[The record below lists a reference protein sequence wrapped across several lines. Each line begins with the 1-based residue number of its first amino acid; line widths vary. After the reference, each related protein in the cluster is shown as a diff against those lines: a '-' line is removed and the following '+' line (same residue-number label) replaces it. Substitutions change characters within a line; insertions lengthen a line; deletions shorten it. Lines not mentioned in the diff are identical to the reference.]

1 MKLSRQF
8 TVFGSAIF
16 CVVIFSLYLMLD
28 RGHLD
33 YPRGP
38 RREGSFPQGQLSILQ
53 EKIDHLERLLAEN
66 NEIISN
72 IRDSVINLSES
83 VEDGPKGSPGN
94 GSQGSAHLLSPQS
107 ALQADPKDCLF
118 APLSG
123 SQHPDVQMLDV
134 YDLIP
139 FDNPDGGVWKQGFDI
154 KYEADEWDSEPL
166 QVFVVPHSH
175 NDPGWLKT
183 FNDYFRD
190 KTQYIFNNMVLK
202 LKEDSSR
209 KFMWSEISYLSK
221 WWDII
226 DIPKKE
232 AVKSLL
238 QSGQLE
244 IVTGGWV
251 MPDEATAHYF
261 ALIDQLIEG
270 HQWLEKNLGVKPR
283 SGWAIDPFGHSP
295 TMAYLLKLAGFSH
308 MLIQRVHYSV
318 KKHFSLQKSLEFFW
332 RQNWDLGSATDIL
345 CHMMPFYSYDIPH
358 TCGPDPKICCQFD
371 FKRLPGGRYGCPWGV
386 PPEAISPGNVQ
397 SRAQMLLD
405 QYRKKSKLFRT
416 KVLLAPLGDDF
427 RFSEYT
433 EWDLQYRNYEQLFN
447 YMNSQ
452 PHLKVKI
459 QFGTL
464 SDYFD
469 ALEKAAAAE
478 KKSGHSLFPVLSGDF
493 FTYADRDD
501 HYWSGYFTS
510 RPFYK
515 RMDRIMESRL
525 RAAEI
530 LYYLALKQAQKYK
543 ISKFLS
549 SPHYT
554 TLTEARRNLGLFQHH
569 DAITGTSK
577 DWVVVDYGTRLF
589 QSLNFLEKIIG
600 DSAFLLILKDK
611 KLYQSQL
618 SDTFLEMDMKQSSQ
632 DSLPKKTII
641 QLSAKEP
648 RYLVVYN
655 PFEQERESV
664 VSIFA
669 NSAAVQVLSDSGK
682 PVDVQIGAV
691 WSDPRTISQA
701 AYEVSFLAHVPP
713 LGMKVY
719 KILES
724 QSASSH
730 KADYFLY
737 NDGVAEN
744 GIFQMKNMV
753 DAGDAITIENPFLA
767 LWFDRSGLMEKV
779 RTKEDGKLHEIKV
792 QFLWYG
798 TTNKRDK
805 SGAYL
810 FLPDGQG
817 QPYVSLR
824 PPFVRVARGR
834 VYSEVTCFF
843 EHVSHK
849 VRLYNVPGIEGQ
861 SMEVSNIVDIRN
873 VHNREIAMR
882 ISSKINT
889 QNRFYTDLNGFQIQP
904 RRTMSKLPLQA
915 NVYPMS
921 TMSYIQDAE
930 HRLTLLAAQ
939 SLGTA
944 SLASGQIEV
953 FMDRRLMQDDN
964 RGLGQGVHD
973 NKITANLFRIL
984 LEKRSG
990 VNMEEEQKS
999 PVSYPSLLSHLTS
1012 SFLNHPFLPMILNV
1026 KLSSPA
1032 VELLN
1037 ELSLLQSS
1045 LPCDIHLVNLRT
1057 MQSKMG
1063 KGYSDEAALILHR
1076 KGFDCQFSSRGMG
1089 LSCSTTQGKM
1099 SVPKL
1104 FNKFAVE
1111 SLTPSSL
1118 SLMHSPPDAQNL
1130 SEVTLSPMEIS
1141 TFRIRLRA
1149 KILALDAQNEEPR
1162 RASHTSVTP
1171 PLFSGHRIKQH
1182 QELARPPEDSA

>member
-83 VEDGPKGSPGN
+83 VEDGPKGSQGN
-94 GSQGSAHLLSPQS
+94 ASQGVAHTRSSQLT
-107 ALQADPKDCLF
+107 LQADPKDCLF
-118 APLSG
+118 ASQSG

-154 KYEADEWDSEPL
+154 NYEADEWDSEPL

-175 NDPGWLKT
+175 NDAGWLKT
-183 FNDYFRD
+183 FNDYFKD

-202 LKEDSSR
+202 LKEDSSM
-209 KFMWSEISYLSK
+209 KFMWSEISFLSK

-232 AVKSLL
+232 TVKSLL

-251 MPDEATAHYF
+251 MPDEATPHYF

-270 HQWLEKNLGVKPR
+270 HQWLEKHLGVKPR
-283 SGWAIDPFGHSP
+283 SGWSIDPFGHSP
-295 TMAYLLKLAGFSH
+295 TMAYLLNRAGFSH

-318 KKHFSLQKSLEFFW
+318 KKHFSLHKTLEFFW
-332 RQNWDLGSATDIL
+332 RQNWDWGSDTDIL

-371 FKRLPGGRYGCPWGV
+371 FKRLIGGRFSCPWGV
-386 PPEAISPGNVQ
+386 PPEAVSPGNVQ
-397 SRAQMLLD
+397 NRAQMLLD

-433 EWDLQYRNYEQLFN
+433 EWDLQCKNYEQLFN
-447 YMNSQ
+447 YLNSQ

-469 ALEKAAAAE
+469 ALDKATEKNDQP
-478 KKSGHSLFPVLSGDF
+478 LFPVLSGDF
-493 FTYADRDD
+493 FTYSDRDD

-530 LYYLALKQAQKYK
+530 LYYFALKQAQKYK
-543 ISKFLS
+543 ISQFLS

-577 DWVVVDYGTRLF
+577 DWVVVDYGTRIF
-589 QSLNFLEKIIG
+589 QSLKFLDSIIG
-600 DSAFLLILKDK
+600 DAALLLILKDK
-611 KLYQSQL
+611 NNYQSY
-618 SDTFLEMDMKQSSQ
+618 SSESFLEMAMKQSSQ
-632 DSLPKKTII
+632 DSLPKKNVI

-648 RYLVVYN
+648 RYIVVYN
-655 PFEQERESV
+655 PLEQERNSV
-664 VSIFA
+664 ISICVS
-669 NSAAVQVLSDSGK
+669 SPTVQVLSDSGK
-682 PVDVQIGAV
+682 PVEVQVSAV
-691 WSDPRTISQA
+691 WSDARTISQT
-701 AYEVSFLAHVPP
+701 AYEISFLAHTLP
-713 LGMKVY
+713 LGLKVY
-719 KILES
+719 KILQLES
-724 QSASSH
+724 SSSQL
-730 KADYFLY
+730 ANYVLY
-737 NDGVAEN
+737 NDGIAEK
-744 GIFQMKNMV
+744 GVFHMESMT
-753 DAGDAITIENPFLA
+753 DATDGMAIENPFIA
-767 LWFDRSGLMEKV
+767 LWFDGSGLMEKM
-779 RTKEDGKLHEIKV
+779 RAKEDGKHHEIKV
-792 QFLWYG
+792 QFSWYG

-810 FLPDGQG
+810 FLPDGQA
-817 QPYVSLR
+817 QPYVSLK
-824 PPFVRVARGR
+824 PPFVRVTRGR
-834 VYSEVTCFF
+834 IYSEVTSFF
-843 EHVSHK
+843 EHVIHT
-849 VRLYNVPGIEGQ
+849 VRLYNVQGIEGQ
-861 SMEVSNIVDIRN
+861 SVEVSNVVDIRN
-873 VHNREIAMR
+873 VHNREIVMR
-882 ISSKINT
+882 ISSKISN
-889 QNRFYTDLNGFQIQP
+889 QNRFYTDLNGYQIQP
-904 RRTMSKLPLQA
+904 RRTMSKLPIQA
-915 NVYPMS
+915 NVYPMT
-921 TMSYIQDAE
+921 TMTYIQDAA
-930 HRLTLLAAQ
+930 HRLTLLSAQ
-939 SLGTA
+939 SSGVSSMT
-944 SLASGQIEV
+944 SGQIEV
-953 FMDRRLMQDDN
+953 FLDRRLMQDDN

-973 NKITANLFRIL
+973 NKITASLFRIL

-990 VNMEEEQKS
+990 VNMEEDKS
-999 PVSYPSLLSHLTS
+999 PVSYPSLLSHMTS
-1012 SFLNHPFLPMILNV
+1012 SFLNHPVLPMIV
-1026 KLSSPA
+1026 KVKIPPTS
-1032 VELLN
+1032 VLLN
-1037 ELSLLQSS
+1037 EFPPLLSS

-1057 MQSKMG
+1057 IQSKVG
-1063 KGYSDEAALILHR
+1063 SGYSDEAALILHR

-1089 LSCSTTQGKM
+1089 LHCSTSQGKM
-1099 SVPKL
+1099 PVQKL
-1104 FNKFAVE
+1104 FGKFAVE
-1111 SLTPSSL
+1111 SLIPSSL
-1118 SLMHSPPDAQNL
+1118 SLMHSPPDAQNI
-1130 SEVTLSPMEIS
+1130 SEISLSPMEIS
-1141 TFRIRLRA
+1141 TFRIRLR
-1149 KILALDAQNEEPR
+1149 
-1162 RASHTSVTP
+1162 
-1171 PLFSGHRIKQH
+1171 
-1182 QELARPPEDSA
+1182 

>member
-38 RREGSFPQGQLSILQ
+38 RQEGSFPQGQLSILQ

-83 VEDGPKGSPGN
+83 VDDGPRGSPGN
-94 GSQGSAHLLSPQS
+94 GSQGSTHLHSPQL

-118 APLSG
+118 ASQSG
-123 SQHPDVQMLDV
+123 SQHRDVQMLDV

-154 KYEADEWDSEPL
+154 KYEADEWDHEPL

-209 KFMWSEISYLSK
+209 KFMWSEISYLAK

-226 DIPKKE
+226 DNPKKE

-238 QSGQLE
+238 QNGQLE

-251 MPDEATAHYF
+251 MPDEATPHYF

-270 HQWLEKNLGVKPR
+270 HQWLEQNLGVKPR

-295 TMAYLLKLAGFSH
+295 TMAYLLKRAGFSH

-318 KKHFSLQKSLEFFW
+318 KKHFSLQKTLEFFW
-332 RQNWDLGSATDIL
+332 RQNWDLGSVTDIL

-433 EWDLQYRNYEQLFN
+433 EWDLQYRNYEQLFS

-469 ALEKAAAAE
+469 ALEKAVAAE
-478 KKSGHSLFPVLSGDF
+478 KGAQSVFPTLSGDF

-525 RAAEI
+525 RTAEI
-530 LYYLALKQAQKYK
+530 LYHLALKQAQKYK
-543 ISKFLS
+543 INKFLS

-569 DAITGTSK
+569 DAITGTAK

-589 QSLNFLEKIIG
+589 QSLNSVDKIIG

-611 KLYQSQL
+611 KLYQSDP
-618 SDTFLEMDMKQSSQ
+618 SKAFLEMDMKQSSQ
-632 DSLPKKTII
+632 DSLPQKTVI
-641 QLSAKEP
+641 QLSAQEP

-655 PFEQERESV
+655 PFEQERQSM
-664 VSIFA
+664 VSIRVNTA
-669 NSAAVQVLSDSGK
+669 TVKVLSDSGT
-682 PVDVQIGAV
+682 PLEAQVSAV
-691 WSDPRTISQA
+691 WKDLRTISQA
-701 AYEVSFLAHVPP
+701 AYEVSFLAHIPP
-713 LGMKVY
+713 LGLKVY

-724 QSASSH
+724 QSSSSH
-730 KADYFLY
+730 LADYVLNN
-737 NDGVAEN
+737 NDGLADN
-744 GIFQMKNMV
+744 GIFHVKNMA
-753 DAGDAITIENPFLA
+753 DAGDAIAIENSFLEI
-767 LWFDRSGLMEKV
+767 WFDRSGLMEKM
-779 RTKEDGKLHEIKV
+779 RRKEDNKQHELKV

-824 PPFVRVARGR
+824 PPFVRVTRGR
-834 VYSEVTCFF
+834 IYSDVTCFL
-843 EHVSHK
+843 EHVTHK
-849 VRLYNVPGIEGQ
+849 VRLYNIQGIEGQ
-861 SMEVSNIVDIRN
+861 SMEISNVVDIRN
-873 VHNREIAMR
+873 VYNREIVMR
-882 ISSKINT
+882 ISSKINN
-889 QNRFYTDLNGFQIQP
+889 QNRYYTDLNGYQIQP
-904 RRTMSKLPLQA
+904 RRTMGKLPLQA

-921 TMSYIQDAE
+921 TMAYIQDSE
-930 HRLTLLAAQ
+930 HRLTLLTAQ
-939 SLGTA
+939 ALGA
-944 SLASGQIEV
+944 SSMASGQIEV

-984 LEKRSG
+984 LEKRSSAS
-990 VNMEEEQKS
+990 MEEDKKS
-999 PVSYPSLLSHLTS
+999 PVSYPSLLSHMTS
-1012 SFLNHPFLPMILNV
+1012 SFLNHPFLPMV
-1026 KLSSPA
+1026 LSGQLPSPA
-1032 VELLN
+1032 LELLS
-1037 ELSLLQSS
+1037 EFPLLQSS

-1057 MQSKMG
+1057 IQSKMG

-1076 KGFDCQFSSRGMG
+1076 KGFDCQFSSRGTG
-1089 LSCSTTQGKM
+1089 LPCSTTQGKM
-1099 SVPKL
+1099 SVLKL

-1118 SLMHSPPDAQNL
+1118 SLMHSPPDARNM
-1130 SEVTLSPMEIS
+1130 SEVSLSPMEIS
-1141 TFRIRLRA
+1141 TFRIRVR
-1149 KILALDAQNEEPR
+1149 
-1162 RASHTSVTP
+1162 
-1171 PLFSGHRIKQH
+1171 
-1182 QELARPPEDSA
+1182 